1 MSEPSPLAS
10 RRPLLIA
17 VAVLI
22 ALLGILAGAAGGVGY
37 LLYEGFEKPDVK
49 AYKVTVWMK
58 PEATEEQKAAIRA
71 QLEQLPNQT
80 GIEFTSSADSFA
92 DAKELYKDRPD
103 LLQALTPEK
112 MPQSFRLTAESATFD
127 CGSLP
132 AIRKMPGYSD
142 LQVGRMASKTEPPA
156 SIACY

>member
-1 MSEPSPLAS
+1 MTEPSPLPP

-22 ALLGILAGAAGGVGY
+22 ALAGILAGAAGGVGY
-37 LLYEGFEKPDVK
+37 LLYAGFEKPDVK

-58 PEATEEQKAAIRA
+58 PEVTEAQKADIRA
-71 QLEQLPNQT
+71 QLEQLPHQT

-92 DAKELYKDRPD
+92 DAKDLYKDRPEI
-103 LLQALTPEK
+103 LEALTPEK
-112 MPQSFRLTAESATFD
+112 MPQSFRLTTESATFD

-132 AIRKMPGYSD
+132 SIRKLPGYSD
-142 LQVGRMASKTEPPA
+142 LQVARTASRSEPPA
-156 SIACY
+156 MIACY